1 MFLALLLTASLV
13 GKGMSEEDKKKAFLQ
28 TRATYTA
35 VDDKKPPQSGSS
47 PAKTAAPAPA
57 AKSTPSPKSSPRS
70 SAPKKSVPKTA
81 TKQRTQSGKNQPK
94 PTPKATPKPTA
105 TAAATPEPTP
115 PPPPQPS
122 PTSTPAQ
129 RVKTDRRGRAV
140 PIPKQAIVVEKSG
153 HSSGEEEPPPPPP
166 KRGFL
171 FFGGSKKYKYLT
183 PQVCAAIDRAKVR
196 KHRWRFVVIHNSGTR
211 QGNAKAFDYYHTR
224 VRKMPNGLA
233 YHFVIGNGTSS
244 GDGQIEIG
252 NRWTQQI
259 NGGHVHSDYL
269 NDIALGICL
278 VGDYNRDNPT
288 KQQLEALD
296 ELTTY
301 LRRRVGKTDRKFAT
315 VKAHKDINPRPTD
328 CPGTKFPYRWLYSRF
343 Q

>member
-1 MFLALLLTASLV
+1 VLLATLLTASLV

-28 TRATYTA
+28 TREIYTA
-35 VDDKKPPQSGSS
+35 IDKEKP
-47 PAKTAAPAPA
+47 
-57 AKSTPSPKSSPRS
+57 STSPKESPKPTPRS
-70 SAPKKSVPKTA
+70 APKSVPKTA
-81 TKQRTQSGKNQPK
+81 TKQRSQSSKSKPATPQ
-94 PTPKATPKPTA
+94 PTP
-105 TAAATPEPTP
+105 TPEPPRPKHKPEPEATP
-115 PPPPQPS
+115 TPS
-122 PTSTPAQ
+122 R
-129 RVKTDRRGRAV
+129 RVKTDRRGHAA
-140 PIPKQAIVVEKSG
+140 PIPKKAIVVEKSG
-153 HSSGEEEPPPPPP
+153 HSNDEEEPPPPPE
-166 KRGFL
+166 KRRFL

-183 PQVCAAIDRAKVR
+183 PQVRAAIDRAKVR
-196 KHRWRFVVIHNSGTR
+196 KHRWRFIVVHNSGTR

-244 GDGQIEIG
+244 GNGEIEIG
-252 NRWTQQI
+252 NRWTRQI

-269 NDIALGICL
+269 NEIALGICL

-301 LRRRVGKTDRKFAT
+301 LRRRVGKTDRKYAT